1 MCAYGTDSVVIMQE
15 ILDWMS
21 NSKVLIGCAILL
33 TNVGGRFIP
42 LDLSKREEKLLKSP
56 FARRLIIF
64 LTVLVTTRDILI
76 SLIVLLLFLLFTK
89 RGKIF
94 EAKRDL
100 ADD

>member
-1 MCAYGTDSVVIMQE
+1 MME
-15 ILDWMS
+15 LLDWMS

-42 LDLSKREEKLLKSP
+42 LD
-56 FARRLIIF
+56 RLIRVRP
-64 LTVLVTTRDILI
+64 VLVTTRDILI

-94 EAKRDL
+94 EAKKDL
-100 ADD
+100 DDA